1 MLKQNG
7 GVINKLE
14 VAIFDA
20 KTHSIT
26 HGRDTVIFVPKDLY
40 TQCYGIF
47 VKEFLVKGPIVQ
59 LDGIQCRLAVEGELV
74 AKQYDSLFILNPQ
87 DFDEAVLNSVMKA
100 PVDGGLVV
108 CVKI

>member
-1 MLKQNG
+1 M
-7 GVINKLE
+7 NKLE

-26 HGRDTVIFVPKDLY
+26 HRRNTVIFVPKDLY

-47 VKEFLVKGPIVQ
+47 VKDLPVKGPIVQ
-59 LDGIQCRLAVEGELV
+59 LDGVMCRLAVEGEIV
-74 AKQYDSLFILNPQ
+74 NKQYESLFILNPQ
-87 DFDEAVLNSVMKA
+87 DFNEDILNGVMKV